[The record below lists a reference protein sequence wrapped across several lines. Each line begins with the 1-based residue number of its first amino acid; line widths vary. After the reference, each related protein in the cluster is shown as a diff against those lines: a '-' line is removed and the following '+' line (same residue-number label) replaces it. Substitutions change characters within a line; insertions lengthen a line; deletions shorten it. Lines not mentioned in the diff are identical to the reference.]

1 MIWWMDERK
10 SWMNNVSKKDE
21 KMCGRRELRKE
32 ILTKES
38 MDRWVQ
44 ERKKEGMKD
53 GNEIQ
58 TIEKVRDGGRKK
70 NGWVEEEGWMEGYME
85 EE

>member
-1 MIWWMDERK
+1 
-10 SWMNNVSKKDE
+10 
-21 KMCGRRELRKE
+21 
-32 ILTKES
+32 

-53 GNEIQ
+53 GNKEIQ